1 MAIIRVHV
9 IGFKC
14 CPYIWVQ
21 YLTPLVQYRSL
32 PLKHLSHVAH
42 WVFISFCDSS
52 SSRFHL
58 RPQKNVIPSS
68 DVRGRHDCFR
78 FRKHPSSFTMLK
90 QETSSTTLSC
100 IDGLEVSHQTVM
112 IEVRGLGF
120 DFRLWQGLYSC

>member
-1 MAIIRVHV
+1 MLHIGYLSPSVIALVHDFTFV
-9 IGFKC
+9 HK
-14 CPYIWVQ
+14 
-21 YLTPLVQYRSL
+21 
-32 PLKHLSHVAH
+32 
-42 WVFISFCDSS
+42 
-52 SSRFHL
+52 
-58 RPQKNVIPSS
+58 KNVIPSS